1 MSKDEE
7 IRAIRV
13 IPFSG
18 KTEDFNMWKMKFL
31 SRAKNHGFKD
41 VLTGTTTIPKESETL
56 DENYPKD
63 EPKIQ
68 ARKMNEIA
76 MEELLC
82 SVSDPVS
89 HGALKCHVPKTSQME
104 TPARLGKKCNHDLNQ
119 KQIRQN

>member
-18 KTEDFNMWKMKFL
+18 KAEDFNMWKMKFL
-31 SRAKNHGFKD
+31 SRAKNRGFKD

-56 DENYPKD
+56 DENDPKD

-68 ARKMNEIA
+68 ARKMRDSNGRTA
-76 MEELLC
+76 ML
-82 SVSDPVS
+82 S
-89 HGALKCHVPKTSQME
+89 K
-104 TPARLGKKCNHDLNQ
+104 
-119 KQIRQN
+119 